1 MVVINGKN
9 ILKVFALIMLLILT
23 FVITNYNVK
32 NTNKKEID
40 SMQTVALPTNNKTI
54 IIDARAWF
62 TR

>member
-9 ILKVFALIMLLILT
+9 ILKVFGLIMLLILT

-40 SMQTVALPTNNKTI
+40 
-54 IIDARAWF
+54 
-62 TR
+62 